1 MREVMDGP
9 RMASSSIWVVDDD
22 PSVGRALRRMVEAL
36 DVECVLFSS
45 GADMLAQIGATRPTF
60 VLLDIHMPR
69 TSGVD
74 ALQHLRARG
83 IDVPTVMMTGVE
95 REGTRQRC
103 LAAGAAEVLAKPV
116 DARTIVSLLD
126 RFAERRPERQD
137 T

>member
-1 MREVMDGP
+1 
-9 RMASSSIWVVDDD
+9 MATSSIWVVDDD
-22 PSVGRALRRMVEAL
+22 PSVGRALRRMVESL
-36 DVECVLFSS
+36 DVDCVVFSS

-74 ALQHLRARG
+74 ALQHMRARG

-95 REGTRQRC
+95 RKGTRASC